1 MEYLQKFYNQ
11 AFDWLLIY
19 GPRIIIGTI
28 VWIVGQWIIRV
39 INRWL
44 KKWLAPRSID
54 SSLRTFIVSLLGVAM
69 QVLLVLLLM
78 QILGIQMTIF
88 AAIIAAFGVA
98 AGLALSGTLQNF
110 ASGVLILIL
119 KPYHVGDNVVTQ
131 NQEGTV
137 TSIQLFYTVIT
148 TFDNK
153 TVIEP
158 NSKLSNEVI
167 VNLSREGKRRLDI
180 ELKFKYSVD
189 FDRLKQVVLSSI
201 EKSKGILNDPAPRV
215 GVNLL
220 DLDTYKVDINVWTQ
234 AHGFEDT
241 RLALLEKLMKD
252 IKGGGILFPG
262 MEPAK

>member
-1 MEYLQKFYNQ
+1 MEYLQKFYDQ
-11 AFDWLLIY
+11 AFTWLLTY
-19 GPRIIIGTI
+19 GPRIIIAI
-28 VWIVGQWIIRV
+28 VIWIVGQWIIRV

-44 KKWLAPRSID
+44 RKWLAPKSID
-54 SSLRTFIVSLLGVAM
+54 SSLRTFIESLLSVTM

-131 NQEGTV
+131 SQEGTV
-137 TSIQLFYTVIT
+137 SSIQLFYTVIT

-153 TVIEP
+153 TVIVP
-158 NSKLSNEVI
+158 NSKLSNEI
-167 VNLSREGKRRLDI
+167 IINLSREGKRRLDI
-180 ELKFKYSVD
+180 KLEFKYSVD
-189 FDRLKQVVLSSI
+189 FDHLKQIVLSSV
-201 EKSKGILNDPAPRV
+201 EQAQGMLKDPRVRV
-215 GVNLL
+215 GVSLL
-220 DLDTYKVDINVWTQ
+220 DVDSYKVDINVWTQ

-262 MEPAK
+262 MN